1 MVRCSHNDAHF
12 VCKNA
17 VLLVIVE
24 ECTSPHRRPHE
35 IAFQTKDEFEDML
48 VALTVDSAEFLVSP
62 VTERRPLI
70 VNENSAI
77 LNLWLTIGI
86 DTFLNEHIIAMLRRN
101 IHEPIPRRNAH
112 LVRQLVDSIDCASL
126 VASGNDKSLAYAR
139 HRFVY
144 NLKKILLALSL

>member
-1 MVRCSHNDAHF
+1 
-12 VCKNA
+12 
-17 VLLVIVE
+17 
-24 ECTSPHRRPHE
+24 
-35 IAFQTKDEFEDML
+35 ML

-70 VNENSAI
+70 VNEYTAI

-112 LVRQLVDSIDCASL
+112 LARQLVDSVDCASR
-126 VASGNDKSLAYAR
+126 VASGNDKSLAHAR
-139 HRFVY
+139 YRLVD
-144 NLKKILLALSL
+144 NLKEILLALSF